1 MTDYYSRHDRLYV
14 AVDCIIFGL
23 KNGQLSLLLAKRRFE
38 PEMGKWSL
46 MGGFVGAGESV
57 DEAAQRVLTDLTGLE
72 DVYMEQVGTFG
83 AVDRDPG
90 ERVVSVAYFALV
102 NLEKLGPRATPGPG
116 ALWISLKELPSLC
129 FDHKAMIDR
138 ARQAMRRKFSS
149 EPVAFE
155 LLPELFTITQLQN
168 LYETILGEPV
178 DKRNFRKRIGEIP
191 SIVPTDL
198 IDKTGSRRGARLFR
212 FDTDL
217 FAADGKFKI

>member
-23 KNGQLSLLLAKRRFE
+23 KDGQLSLLLAKRRFE
-38 PEMGKWSL
+38 PEKGKWSL
-46 MGGFVGAGESV
+46 MGGFVGADESV

-90 ERVVSVAYFALV
+90 ERVVSVAYYALV
-102 NLEKLGPRATPGPG
+102 NIEKLGSRATPGPG
-116 ALWISLKELPSLC
+116 ALWISLKEMPSLC
-129 FDHKAMIDR
+129 FDHRAMIDK
-138 ARQAMRRKFSS
+138 ARKAMLRKFSS

-155 LLPELFTITQLQN
+155 LLPELFTITQFQS

-178 DKRNFRKRIGEIP
+178 DKRNFRKRVSEIP
-191 SIVPTDL
+191 CIEPTGQ
-198 IDKTGSRRGARLFR
+198 IDKTGSRRGAMLYR
-212 FDTDL
+212 FSPEIFATDK
-217 FAADGKFKI
+217 KFKI